1 MICRRWRDLW
11 KDLWLTSP
19 NLELDIPNIF
29 GSQYARLIDMHEEDY
44 DYLGLK
50 RLERQQFVS
59 GVNTILGLYLG
70 KKVES
75 FKLAFFLD
83 GEYTRDLDNW
93 VRFAITKGAQV
104 LHLHL
109 RGGIGTVYHFPYW
122 ILTESDSSGIKHLSL
137 ENCILSPPPSFDRF
151 NELTTLCLDNVTI
164 GEMFVAHLFSVCVV
178 LESLTLKS
186 CSMDPRLVVAAGHQP
201 LRLQELKLIQCCQL
215 EEVVIDAVNLTSLEF
230 EGNILMIHYME
241 TPRLLSVFLYAR
253 CRFTLPRELTIFSFV
268 PALETLHL
276 RMWHGVVSKLR
287 LIYLMLN

>member
-1 MICRRWRDLW
+1 
-11 KDLWLTSP
+11 
-19 NLELDIPNIF
+19 
-29 GSQYARLIDMHEEDY
+29 MHEEDY

-50 RLERQQFVS
+50 RFERQQFVS
-59 GVNTILGLYLG
+59 GVNTVLGLYLG

-75 FKLAFFLD
+75 FRLAFFLD
-83 GEYTRDLDNW
+83 GEYARDLDNW
-93 VRFAITKGAQV
+93 VRFAITKGAQE

-109 RGGIGTVYHFPYW
+109 RGGIETVYHFPYW
-122 ILTESDSSGIKHLSL
+122 ILTESDLSGLKHLSL

-164 GEMFVAHLFSVCVV
+164 GAMFMTNLFSVCVV
-178 LESLTLKS
+178 LERLTLKS
-186 CSMDPRLVVAAGHQP
+186 CSMDPRLVVAAAHQP

-215 EEVVIDAVNLTSLEF
+215 EEVVIDAVNLTSFEF

-241 TPRLLSVFLYAR
+241 APRLLSVFLCAR

-276 RMWHGVVSKLR
+276 RMWHGVVSK
-287 LIYLMLN
+287 